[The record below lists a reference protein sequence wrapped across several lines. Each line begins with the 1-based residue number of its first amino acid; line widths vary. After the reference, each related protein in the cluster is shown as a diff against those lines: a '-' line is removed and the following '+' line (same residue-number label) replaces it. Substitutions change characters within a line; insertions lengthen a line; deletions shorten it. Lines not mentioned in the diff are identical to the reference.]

1 MDWFHCNHCFSQ
13 EASDFCVTSC
23 GHIFCK
29 KCAGSDKCPSCGT
42 SCKYLF
48 LNDNMKTEEKR
59 FFKNPVETALKY
71 IAQISQVWMF
81 QKGQMELLIAFHK
94 HKASKSHGALQQAL
108 QKLTIQEKELEAIQ
122 KENKELRKKY
132 LDLKAFS
139 RQHESSRNSTPR
151 PVAITPPSQRVTPRP
166 TFQRSSA
173 VVSRSSSMESISS
186 RGSHPAYWQHPTGAS
201 RMTPADSINATPSP
215 ASTQSLFYR
224 ASPSHTP
231 SSSNF
236 NQQHPVRRQ
245 NQSATNTRQ
254 RQETPYL
261 SLSIFPDQREGAS
274 VPERHNTERMHP
286 IQLRFTPHST
296 PSFNNRYSSISQIHQ
311 Q

>member
-13 EASDFCVTSC
+13 ETSDFCVTSC

-48 LNDNMKTEEKR
+48 LNDNMKTEEKK

-71 IAQISQVWMF
+71 ITQISQVWMF
-81 QKGQMELLIAFHK
+81 QKGQMELLISFHK

-108 QKLTIQEKELEAIQ
+108 QKLTIQEK
-122 KENKELRKKY
+122 
-132 LDLKAFS
+132 
-139 RQHESSRNSTPR
+139 NSTPR

-186 RGSHPAYWQHPTGAS
+186 RGSHPSYWQHPIGAS
-201 RMTPADSINATPSP
+201 RMTPADSANATPSP

-231 SSSNF
+231 SSSIF
-236 NQQHPVRRQ
+236 NQQPPVRRQ
-245 NQSATNTRQ
+245 NQSATNTGQ

-261 SLSIFPDQREGAS
+261 SLSIFPDQRDGAS

-286 IQLRFTPHST
+286 IQLRFTPHTT
-296 PSFNNRYSSISQIHQ
+296 PSFNSRYPSVSQIHQ